1 LDLERGVG
9 LLSSELI
16 TEPGGLEEFHSAW
29 DELAVE
35 NQVPMMAPACVA
47 AWWRHMAPSTAQ
59 PHVVVL
65 KDGEELAGVA
75 PFYANSHRY
84 ARRVDLRLPG
94 IELAARLAP
103 LATPGFDPALADAV
117 VRLLCDHTSRPT
129 LMMLEG
135 IQLGSGWTETLR
147 QRWPSR
153 IRPIVFQYKVQD
165 SPTVS
170 LSAESFE
177 AWLASKSSNFRGQMR
192 RLRRHFDEAGGSLRV
207 STPETLRSDVDAF
220 VRLHAARWEGRGS
233 SKLVA
238 LGERLPAVL
247 NDMGQALLPM
257 QGRFRLQLLEVQGEP
272 VSAQLFLA
280 AGGRVLYVNGGW
292 DERFTRLKPAT
303 LAILEAIHEGFDH
316 GDVQLDLGIGAQP
329 YKLRFADGN
338 DPISWTFLAPVD
350 AGVPLAAIGMAPLFG
365 RAMARRVVR
374 R

>member
-1 LDLERGVG
+1 M
-9 LLSSELI
+9 LSSELI
-16 TEPGGLEEFHSAW
+16 TEPGVLEEFHSAW

-47 AWWRHMAPSTAQ
+47 AWWHHMAPPTAQ
-59 PHVVVL
+59 PHMVVL
-65 KDGEELAGVA
+65 KDEGQLVGIA

-84 ARRVDLRLPG
+84 TRRVDLRLPG

-103 LATPGFDPALADAV
+103 LATPGFDRPLADAV
-117 VRLLCDHTSRPT
+117 ARLLCDHTWRPT

-135 IQLGSGWTETLR
+135 VQLGSRWGETLR
-147 QRWPSR
+147 QHWPGR
-153 IRPIVFQYKVQD
+153 MRPVVFQYRVLD

-170 LSAESFE
+170 LSAGSFE
-177 AWLASKSSNFRGQMR
+177 TWLASKSSNFRGQMR
-192 RLRRHFDEAGGSLRV
+192 RVHRQFEAAGGSLRT
-207 STPETLRSDVDAF
+207 SIPETLLSDVDAF

-238 LGERLPAVL
+238 LGERLPAML
-247 NDMGQALLPM
+247 NDMGHALLPK

-272 VSAQLFLA
+272 ISAQLFLA
-280 AGGRVLYVNGGW
+280 AGGRVVYVNGGW

-303 LAILEAIHEGFDH
+303 LAMLEAVREGFEL
-316 GDVQLDLGIGAQP
+316 GDAQLDLGVGAQP

-338 DPISWTFLAPVD
+338 DQISWTLLAPVN
-350 AGVPLAAIGMAPLFG
+350 AGIPLTGMGIAPLVG
-365 RAMARRVVR
+365 RAMARRVMR

>member
-1 LDLERGVG
+1 V
-9 LLSSELI
+9 LSSELI
-16 TEPGGLEEFHSAW
+16 TDPARLQELYSAW
-29 DELAVE
+29 DELAAA
-35 NQVPMMAPACVA
+35 NRLPMMSPACVT
-47 AWWRHMAPSTAQ
+47 AWWRQMAPSTAQ
-59 PHVVVL
+59 PRVVVL
-65 KDGEELAGVA
+65 KDGEQLVGVA
-75 PFYANSHRY
+75 PFYVSSKGY

-103 LATPGFDPALADAV
+103 LAASGYEPALADTV
-117 VRLLCDHTSRPT
+117 SRLLCDHGPRPN
-129 LMMLEG
+129 LVMLEG
-135 IQLGSGWTETLR
+135 VQFGSRWNEALR
-147 QRWPSR
+147 QRWPGR
-153 IRPIVFQYKVQD
+153 MRPIAFQYKVLG

-170 LSAESFE
+170 LHAESFE
-177 AWLASKSSNFRGQMR
+177 AWLSTKSPNFRSQMR
-192 RLRRHFDEAGGSLRV
+192 RLRRHFDEAGGSLRM
-207 STPETLRSDVDAF
+207 STPETLRSDVDTF

-233 SKLVA
+233 SKLIA

-247 NDMGQALLPM
+247 NDMGQALLTT

-292 DERFTRLKPAT
+292 DERFARLKPAM
-303 LAILEAIHEGFDH
+303 LAILEAVHEGFDR

-338 DPISWTFLAPVD
+338 DPISWAFLAPVN
-350 AGVPLAAIGMAPLFG
+350 AGLPLAAIGIAPLFG